1 MQVKWT
7 HFETSTNWSLVLTH
21 KDHSNFKNGIIII
34 KLTQLLVSS
43 SAASAYTNALK
54 ESIKK
59 QTEFLT
65 VASPTSSKKVRTDD
79 IFTSLL
85 IQHGRKPVEDLDMER
100 GEQLQ
105 RYGQVKGKPVEHS
118 QEIFLSGS
126 DRNDEM
132 NPKSVIITGKAGIG
146 KTVFCQNLIR
156 DWAENKLFQPQSNR
170 NVPDFKFAY
179 LLTFRQLNL
188 LEDERVTLREILNR
202 SSVLD
207 GHSNIDDS
215 LFEYIVDHSEDVLII
230 LDGFDEYAKQNFI
243 VSDSDD
249 RYPNNAK
256 KKMPVA
262 ALCAKLIKGKIL
274 KDSVVM
280 ITTRPDESDEMIG
293 KIPFDRFVEITGFS
307 KEQVKN
313 YIEKYFKENEVMKNA
328 VMDHIAKNENLVS
341 FAHIPVL
348 CFLMCSYFEYI
359 LNESM
364 NTDALPVSMGD
375 IYSEVID
382 MFLRKHS
389 RTKGAPPE
397 KTLDKLSKFAAHL
410 LRKGKYLFSDVDD
423 MKRFSSEEVESLKAS
438 GLLHCSPPFR
448 KSFSETTKYFCF
460 THLTLQEYLAARW
473 FVKQRKIPSNSEN
486 TSRMVLQFMSGILSK
501 QADQAFLRK
510 LLRGI
515 SRRTSFSFVGPLI
528 MKCLAEYHD
537 KEFALN
543 FVKRHYSQLF
553 YLHSSIQFREL
564 DCIAISFL
572 LDIVS
577 TLNVEEQDETNQ
589 LTFQQSHRLLGNRP
603 NLFRRVVPCAEGTA
617 ERSQTSSHQSSRAP
631 NRLYLFDCHITQ
643 TGLRQICKVLKN
655 ELCTVTSLDICGCL
669 MADECVATIAE
680 SLPLTNVIQLS
691 LQGNKITDASVV
703 SLCQALQTPTCKVT
717 TLHLGKNQITD
728 AGVSSLCQVLQTAA
742 CQVTR
747 LDLGKNQITD
757 AGVASLCQ
765 ALQTA
770 ACKVTE
776 LHLSH
781 NQITDAGVANLC
793 LALQTAACKVTQL
806 DLSYNQITDAGV
818 ASLCQALQTAA
829 CQVTELHLSVNG
841 ITDAGVASLCLALQ
855 TAVCKVTE
863 LHLSHN
869 QITDAGVASLC
880 LALQTA
886 ACKVTELHLSHNQIT
901 DAGVA
906 SLCLALQTAACKV
919 TELHLSHNQITDA
932 GVANLCLALQTAACK
947 VTQLDLSYNQITDAG
962 VASLC
967 QALQTAACKVT
978 KLHLSD
984 NQITDAGVASL
995 CLALQTAACKVTE
1008 LHLSDNQITDA
1019 GVASLCQAFRTAACK
1034 VTALILDGNQVT
1046 DAGVVTLCQTLQ
1058 RAQCPVEYLNLS
1070 RNFQIT
1076 SVGERSLVKL
1086 LKRHSI
1092 LELSLF

>member
-65 VASPTSSKKVRTDD
+65 VASPTSSNKVRTDD

-85 IQHGRKPVEDLDMER
+85 IQHGRKPVEDPDMER

-105 RYGQVKGKPVEHS
+105 QYSRGSGKAVEHS
-118 QEIFLSGS
+118 QDIFLSES
-126 DRNDEM
+126 DRNDDM

-156 DWAENKLFQPQSNR
+156 DWADNKLFQPQSNR

-179 LLTFRQLNL
+179 LLTFRQLSL
-188 LEDERVTLREILNR
+188 LRDKRVTLREILNL

-207 GHSNIDDS
+207 EHSNIDDS
-215 LFEYIVDHSEDVLII
+215 LFEYIVDHSENVLII
-230 LDGFDEYAKQNFI
+230 LDGFDEYSKQNFI

-249 RYPNNAK
+249 RYPNSAQE
-256 KKMPVA
+256 KMPVA

-280 ITTRPDESDEMIG
+280 ITSRPDESDQMTG
-293 KIPFDRFVEITGFS
+293 KIAFDRFVEITGFS
-307 KEQVKN
+307 EEQVKK

-328 VMDHIAKNENLVS
+328 VMDHITKNDNLVS

-375 IYSEVID
+375 IYSEVIN

-410 LRKGKYLFSDVDD
+410 LRKEKYLFSDVDD

-438 GLLHCSPPFR
+438 GLLHCGPPFR

-460 THLTLQEYLAARW
+460 THLTLQEYLAALW
-473 FVKQRKIPSNSEN
+473 FVKQREIPSYTEN
-486 TSRMVLQFMSGILSK
+486 ASGMVLQFMSGILSK
-501 QADQAFLRK
+501 QEDQAFMRK
-510 LLRGI
+510 LLRGLI
-515 SRRTSFSFVGPLI
+515 RRTQTMLSVESLI

-543 FVKRHYSQLF
+543 FVKEFYTNLF
-553 YLHSSIQFREL
+553 RLDTTIEFEGLH
-564 DCIAISFL
+564 CIALSFL
-572 LDIVS
+572 LDVIS
-577 TLNVEEQDETNQ
+577 TLNAEEKADMNQ
-589 LTFQQSHRLLGNRP
+589 LTFQQSHRPLGNRL
-603 NLFRRVVPCAEGTA
+603 NLFRRIVPCAEGTG
-617 ERSQTSSHQSSRAP
+617 ERSQTSSYHSSIAP
-631 NRLYLFDCHITQ
+631 DTLLLFDCHITQ
-643 TGLRQICKVLKN
+643 TGVRQMCNVLKN
-655 ELCTVTSLDICGCL
+655 ELCDVTTLSLCSCS
-669 MADECVATIAE
+669 MADECVVTIAE
-680 SLPLTNVIQLS
+680 SLPSTTVTELS
-691 LQGNKITDASVV
+691 LSSNKITDAGVA
-703 SLCQALQTPTCKVT
+703 SLSQALQTAACQVT
-717 TLHLGKNQITD
+717 TLNLNESQITDAGVASLSQALQTAACQVTELYLSKNQITD
-728 AGVSSLCQVLQTAA
+728 AGVASLCQALQTAA
-742 CQVTR
+742 CQVTV

-770 ACKVTE
+770 ACKVT
-776 LHLSH
+776 
-781 NQITDAGVANLC
+781 T
-793 LALQTAACKVTQL
+793 L
-806 DLSYNQITDAGV
+806 DLGKNQITDAGV

-829 CQVTELHLSVNG
+829 CQVTTLYLGKNQ
-841 ITDAGVASLCLALQ
+841 ITDAGVASLCQALQ
-855 TAVCKVTE
+855 TAACQVTTLDLNE
-863 LHLSHN
+863 NQITDAGVASLSQALQTAACQVTRLDLSEN

-886 ACKVTELHLSHNQIT
+886 ACQVTVLDLSHNQ
-901 DAGVA
+901 
-906 SLCLALQTAACKV
+906 L
-919 TELHLSHNQITDA
+919 
-932 GVANLCLALQTAACK
+932 
-947 VTQLDLSYNQITDAG
+947 
-962 VASLC
+962 
-967 QALQTAACKVT
+967 
-978 KLHLSD
+978 
-984 NQITDAGVASL
+984 
-995 CLALQTAACKVTE
+995 
-1008 LHLSDNQITDA
+1008 
-1019 GVASLCQAFRTAACK
+1019 
-1034 VTALILDGNQVT
+1034 T
-1046 DAGVVTLCQTLQ
+1046 DAGVVSLCQTLQ
-1058 RAQCPVEYLNLS
+1058 KAQCPVKILCLYGNS
-1070 RNFQIT
+1070 RIT
-1076 SVGERSLVKL
+1076 SVGKRRLKK
-1086 LKRHSI
+1086 LKRQPN
-1092 LELSLF
+1092 LFLL

>member
-1 MQVKWT
+1 M
-7 HFETSTNWSLVLTH
+7 
-21 KDHSNFKNGIIII
+21 
-34 KLTQLLVSS
+34 QLLVSS
-43 SAASAYTNALK
+43 SAVSAYTNAMK
-54 ESIKK
+54 VSIKK

-65 VASPTSSKKVRTDD
+65 EASPTSSNKVRTDD

-105 RYGQVKGKPVEHS
+105 QFSRGSGKPVEHS
-118 QEIFLSGS
+118 QEIFLSES
-126 DRNDEM
+126 DRNDDM
-132 NPKSVIITGKAGIG
+132 NPKSVLVTGKAGIG
-146 KTVFCQNLIR
+146 KTLYCQNLIR
-156 DWAENKLFQPQSNR
+156 DWADNKLFQPQSNR
-170 NVPDFKFAY
+170 NVPDFKFGY
-179 LLTFRQLNL
+179 LLTFRQLSFL
-188 LEDERVTLREILNR
+188 RDKHVTLREILNL

-207 GHSNIDDS
+207 EHSNIDDS

-230 LDGFDEYAKQNFI
+230 LDGFDEYSKQNFI

-249 RYPNNAK
+249 RYPNSAK
-256 KKMPVA
+256 EKMPVA

-280 ITTRPDESDEMIG
+280 ITSRPDESDQMTG

-307 KEQVKN
+307 EEQVKN

-328 VMDHIAKNENLVS
+328 VMDHITKNENLVS

-375 IYSEVID
+375 IYSEVIN

-389 RTKGAPPE
+389 RTKRAPRE

-410 LRKGKYLFSDVDD
+410 LRKKKYLFSDVDD

-438 GLLHCSPPFR
+438 GLLHCGPPFR

-460 THLTLQEYLAARW
+460 THLTLQEYLAALW
-473 FVKQRKIPSNSEN
+473 FVKQREIPSYSEN
-486 TSRMVLQFMSGILSK
+486 ASRMVLQFMSGILSK
-501 QADQAFLRK
+501 QEDQAFMRK
-510 LLRGI
+510 LLRGLI
-515 SRRTSFSFVGPLI
+515 RRTKTMYSAESLI
-528 MKCLAEYHD
+528 VKCLAEYHD

-728 AGVSSLCQVLQTAA
+728 AGVASLCQALQTAACQVTKLDLGKNQITDTGVASLCQALQTAVCKITKLDLGENQITDAGVASLFQALQTAA

-757 AGVASLCQ
+757 TGVASLCQ

-770 ACKVTE
+770 VCKITKLDLGE
-776 LHLSH
+776 
-781 NQITDAGVANLC
+781 NQITDAGVASLFQ
-793 LALQTAACKVTQL
+793 ALQTAACQVTRL
-806 DLSYNQITDAGV
+806 DLGKNQITDTGV
-818 ASLCQALQTAA
+818 ASLCQALQTA
-829 CQVTELHLSVNG
+829 V
-841 ITDAGVASLCLALQ
+841 
-855 TAVCKVTE
+855 
-863 LHLSHN
+863 
-869 QITDAGVASLC
+869 
-880 LALQTA
+880 
-886 ACKVTELHLSHNQIT
+886 
-901 DAGVA
+901 
-906 SLCLALQTAACKV
+906 
-919 TELHLSHNQITDA
+919 
-932 GVANLCLALQTAACK
+932 
-947 VTQLDLSYNQITDAG
+947 
-962 VASLC
+962 
-967 QALQTAACKVT
+967 
-978 KLHLSD
+978 
-984 NQITDAGVASL
+984 
-995 CLALQTAACKVTE
+995 
-1008 LHLSDNQITDA
+1008 
-1019 GVASLCQAFRTAACK
+1019 
-1034 VTALILDGNQVT
+1034 
-1046 DAGVVTLCQTLQ
+1046 
-1058 RAQCPVEYLNLS
+1058 
-1070 RNFQIT
+1070 
-1076 SVGERSLVKL
+1076 
-1086 LKRHSI
+1086 
-1092 LELSLF
+1092 

>member
-1 MQVKWT
+1 M
-7 HFETSTNWSLVLTH
+7 
-21 KDHSNFKNGIIII
+21 
-34 KLTQLLVSS
+34 VSS

-59 QTEFLT
+59 QTEFLN
-65 VASPTSSKKVRTDD
+65 VASPTSSNKVRTDD

-105 RYGQVKGKPVEHS
+105 QFSLGSGKPVEHS
-118 QEIFLSGS
+118 QEIFLSES
-126 DRNDEM
+126 DRNDDM
-132 NPKSVIITGKAGIG
+132 NPKSVLVTGKAGIG
-146 KTVFCQNLIR
+146 KTVYCQNLIR
-156 DWAENKLFQPQSNR
+156 DWADNKLFQPQSNR

-188 LEDERVTLREILNR
+188 LGDERVTLREILNR

-207 GHSNIDDS
+207 EHSNIDDS
-215 LFEYIVDHSEDVLII
+215 LFEYIVDHSENVLII
-230 LDGFDEYAKQNFI
+230 LDGFDEYSKQNFI

-249 RYPNNAK
+249 RYPNSAK
-256 KKMPVA
+256 EKMPVA

-280 ITTRPDESDEMIG
+280 MTSRPDEYDQVKG
-293 KIPFDRFVEITGFS
+293 KIPFDRYVEITGFS
-307 KEQVKN
+307 EEQVKK

-328 VMDHIAKNENLVS
+328 VMDHITKNDNLVS

-375 IYSEVID
+375 IYSEVIN

-389 RTKGAPPE
+389 RKREAPRPTTE

-410 LRKGKYLFSDVDD
+410 LRKKKYLFSDVDD

-438 GLLHCSPPFR
+438 GLLHCGPPFR

-473 FVKQRKIPSNSEN
+473 FVKQREIPSYSEN
-486 TSRMVLQFMSGILSK
+486 ASGMVLQFMSGILSK
-501 QADQAFLRK
+501 QNDHAFMRK
-510 LLRGI
+510 LLGGLIRRAQS
-515 SRRTSFSFVGPLI
+515 SRSVVPLI

-537 KEFALN
+537 KELALN
-543 FVKRHYSQLF
+543 FVKRFYSQLF
-553 YLHSSIQFREL
+553 YLHLIIKFEGL

-577 TLNVEEQDETNQ
+577 TLNADEQDEMNQ

-631 NRLYLFDCHITQ
+631 HELYLFDCHITQ

-655 ELCTVTSLDICGCL
+655 ELCTVTYLVFASCL

-680 SLPLTNVIQLS
+680 SLPLTNVTKLS
-691 LQGNKITDASVV
+691 LYSNKITDAGVV
-703 SLCQALQTPTCKVT
+703 
-717 TLHLGKNQITD
+717 
-728 AGVSSLCQVLQTAA
+728 
-742 CQVTR
+742 
-747 LDLGKNQITD
+747 
-757 AGVASLCQ
+757 SLCQ

-770 ACKVTE
+770 ACQVT
-776 LHLSH
+776 
-781 NQITDAGVANLC
+781 
-793 LALQTAACKVTQL
+793 KL
-806 DLSYNQITDAGV
+806 DLRENQITDAGV

-829 CQVTELHLSVNG
+829 CQVTEL
-841 ITDAGVASLCLALQ
+841 
-855 TAVCKVTE
+855 
-863 LHLSHN
+863 
-869 QITDAGVASLC
+869 
-880 LALQTA
+880 
-886 ACKVTELHLSHNQIT
+886 
-901 DAGVA
+901 
-906 SLCLALQTAACKV
+906 
-919 TELHLSHNQITDA
+919 
-932 GVANLCLALQTAACK
+932 NLR
-947 VTQLDLSYNQITDAG
+947 
-962 VASLC
+962 
-967 QALQTAACKVT
+967 
-978 KLHLSD
+978 D

-1008 LHLSDNQITDA
+1008 LDLSRNQIADTGVASLCQALQTEACKVTELHLSDNQVTDVGVTSLCQALQTAACKVTELDLSRNQIADTGVASLCQGLQTAACKVTELDLSDNQVTDAGVASLCQALQTAACKVTELDLSHNQITDA
-1019 GVASLCQAFRTAACK
+1019 GVASLCQALQTAACK
-1034 VTALILDGNQVT
+1034 ITVLHLDDNQVA

-1058 RAQCPVEYLNLS
+1058 RAQCPVKYLSLYG
-1070 RNFQIT
+1070 NFQIT
-1076 SVGERSLVKL
+1076 SVGKRRLKKL
-1086 LKRHSI
+1086 LKRHPN
-1092 LELSLF
+1092 LDLFGF

>member
-1 MQVKWT
+1 MI
-7 HFETSTNWSLVLTH
+7 H
-21 KDHSNFKNGIIII
+21 KDHSSFKNAIMII

-43 SAASAYTNALK
+43 SAVSTYTNALK

-59 QTEFLT
+59 QTEFLN

-105 RYGQVKGKPVEHS
+105 QYSRGSGKPVEHS
-118 QEIFLSGS
+118 QDIFLSES
-126 DRNDEM
+126 DRNDDM

-156 DWAENKLFQPQSNR
+156 DWADNKLFQPQSNR

-188 LEDERVTLREILNR
+188 LGDERVTLREILNR

-207 GHSNIDDS
+207 EHSNIDDS

-230 LDGFDEYAKQNFI
+230 LDGFDEYSKKNFI
-243 VSDSDD
+243 SRDLDD
-249 RYPNNAK
+249 QYPNSTQD
-256 KKMPVA
+256 KMPIA

-280 ITTRPDESDEMIG
+280 ITSRPDESDQMTG

-307 KEQVKN
+307 EEQVKK

-328 VMDHIAKNENLVS
+328 VMDHITKNDNLVS

-375 IYSEVID
+375 IYSEVIN

-410 LRKGKYLFSDVDD
+410 LRKEKYLFSDVDD

-438 GLLHCSPPFR
+438 GLLHCGPPFR

-473 FVKQRKIPSNSEN
+473 FVKQREIPSYSEN
-486 TSRMVLQFMSGILSK
+486 ASGMVLQFMSGILSK
-501 QADQAFLRK
+501 QNDHAFMRK
-510 LLRGI
+510 LLGGLI
-515 SRRTSFSFVGPLI
+515 RRAQSSLSIEPLI

-543 FVKRHYSQLF
+543 FVKRFYSQLF
-553 YLHSSIQFREL
+553 YLHFIINFKKL

-577 TLNVEEQDETNQ
+577 TLNAEEQDEMNQ
-589 LTFQQSHRLLGNRP
+589 LTFQQSHRPLGNRP

-631 NRLYLFDCHITQ
+631 DKLSLFDCHITQ
-643 TGLRQICKVLKN
+643 TGLRQICKMLKN
-655 ELCTVTSLDICGCL
+655 ELCTVTYLVFTSCL

-680 SLPLTNVIQLS
+680 SLPLTNVIELS

-703 SLCQALQTPTCKVT
+703 SLCQALQTAACQVT
-717 TLHLGKNQITD
+717 KLDLRENQITD
-728 AGVSSLCQVLQTAA
+728 AGVASLCQALQTAA
-742 CQVTR
+742 CQVTELNLSDNQITDAGVASLCQALQTVACKVTR
-747 LDLGKNQITD
+747 LDLSDNKIADTGVASLCQALQTEACKVTELHLSDNQITDVGVTSLCQALQTAACKVTELHLSYNQVTD

-781 NQITDAGVANLC
+781 NQITDAGVA
-793 LALQTAACKVTQL
+793 
-806 DLSYNQITDAGV
+806 
-818 ASLCQALQTAA
+818 
-829 CQVTELHLSVNG
+829 
-841 ITDAGVASLCLALQ
+841 
-855 TAVCKVTE
+855 
-863 LHLSHN
+863 
-869 QITDAGVASLC
+869 
-880 LALQTA
+880 
-886 ACKVTELHLSHNQIT
+886 
-901 DAGVA
+901 
-906 SLCLALQTAACKV
+906 
-919 TELHLSHNQITDA
+919 
-932 GVANLCLALQTAACK
+932 
-947 VTQLDLSYNQITDAG
+947 
-962 VASLC
+962 SLC

-978 KLHLSD
+978 ALHLD
-984 NQITDAGVASL
+984 D
-995 CLALQTAACKVTE
+995 
-1008 LHLSDNQITDA
+1008 
-1019 GVASLCQAFRTAACK
+1019 
-1034 VTALILDGNQVT
+1034 NQVT

-1058 RAQCPVEYLNLS
+1058 RAQCPVEYLSLY

-1076 SVGERSLVKL
+1076 SVGKRRLKKL
-1086 LKRHSI
+1086 LKRHSN
-1092 LELSLF
+1092 LDLGF